1 MSSRSYEDAAD
12 EYEAMSFFQ
21 SVGRFSACFSELDL
35 GELMAMGGKFLELS
49 YGAAGA
55 EADEQ
60 ETAAVIARAIDEV
73 IVFRLKANTDA
84 LRKYLDAK
92 RKHVEYL
99 QSTLP
104 TDQPSPSVPSPPG
117 ASKSLFGWLNKKK

>member
-1 MSSRSYEDAAD
+1 MSSHTFEDAAD
-12 EYEAMSFFQ
+12 EYEAMSFYQ
-21 SVGRFSACFSELDL
+21 SVARFSACFSGLDL
-35 GELMAMGGKFLELS
+35 GELMAMAGKFLELS

-60 ETAAVIARAIDEV
+60 EAAEVIARAIDEV
-73 IVFRLKANTDA
+73 IVFRLKTNTDA

-99 QSTLP
+99 ESTAPNL
-104 TDQPSPSVPSPPG
+104 
-117 ASKSLFGWLNKKK
+117 SLRE